1 MPKPLRIWLVDDD
14 ADEQMLVRVVMG
26 RTHSPVELRV
36 MDDPTHAMCVLE
48 EATADNLPHV
58 ILCDV
63 KMRNMSGFEFVE
75 WLRKSRWK
83 ALPVVMC
90 SNSQRDDDI
99 TRAYAL
105 GANAFHVKSPTLD
118 GMRNCFDALTSYWGT
133 AITLPR
139 LN

>member
-1 MPKPLRIWLVDDD
+1 MPTPLRIWLVDDD
-14 ADEQMLVRVVMG
+14 ADEQMLVRQVMG
-26 RTHSPVELRV
+26 RLPSPVELQV
-36 MDDPTHAMCVLE
+36 LDDPTHVMCVLE
-48 EATADNLPHV
+48 EATADNLPHL

-99 TRAYAL
+99 TRIRPGRERIPCEITHARRHDELFRCAHEL
-105 GANAFHVKSPTLD
+105 L
-118 GMRNCFDALTSYWGT
+118 GT

-139 LN
+139 LS